1 MGGRFQR
8 PVFMTL
14 GDLAHLLPLACCLLS
29 MFPLTGCGFITVAH
43 ITVNDPIDEEDVA
56 FIIPGQTTFSEIIE
70 RLGAPD
76 ELAGVEDG
84 KRAVIFYHFRDAKY
98 SRVNFG
104 WPLRF
109 WTPVQPDFIFSGL
122 GFGTDVF
129 EVALNRDWVVQY
141 HAFAKHV
148 PPASR
153 YNPWLF

>member
-1 MGGRFQR
+1 MISLTSCRS
-8 PVFMTL
+8 PVASCPCFRSP
-14 GDLAHLLPLACCLLS
+14 AAVLLLWR
-29 MFPLTGCGFITVAH
+29 
-43 ITVNDPIDEEDVA
+43 NDPIDEEDVA

-148 PPASR
+148 
-153 YNPWLF
+153 